1 MPDLLNKAGRHWDD
15 MSSKPRPEKTRF
27 WQHPEIIS
35 HINKNICGKPV
46 PGRRGGVMRRL
57 QVRLGGDVLGKG
69 ISVGCGNG
77 RAEMDM
83 LESGLVQEFDVFELS
98 KVRIR
103 EGREL
108 AKRRGLDER
117 IRFTHGEADKLARPG
132 HYDLVFWG
140 DALHHMLDVHQA
152 VGWSKSVLRPGG
164 FFVMDDFIGPSR
176 FQWSDF
182 TLSMAAR
189 LRNTF
194 PDRLLVDP
202 RDSTKRLSV
211 KPGRPSVAA
220 LIADDPTEAA
230 DSERILD
237 AVRTCF
243 PDADVTLTGGV
254 IYAFALN
261 DVLANMTPEDASLLE
276 LCLLLDDLCIDRG
289 ESLHAVAMARKGHS

>member
-1 MPDLLNKAGRHWDD
+1 
-15 MSSKPRPEKTRF
+15 
-27 WQHPEIIS
+27 
-35 HINKNICGKPV
+35 
-46 PGRRGGVMRRL
+46 MRRL